1 MTWGCPCWEETEV
14 PNDELLSVLND
25 AYSEQPYPTDFL
37 ARYVPIACLAERS
50 GIDTLLV
57 EDADRRRYVAKCFD
71 KTMWSLESSERILEG
86 LDHPGL
92 PRYEGTF
99 EDERT
104 IVTVRAYVEGVSLE
118 RYAQEND
125 LEIQEIVGICVQL
138 CDILAYLHHRQDP
151 IIHRDIKPAN
161 VIVRPDGSVV
171 LIDFD
176 IARVYRQESETDTRF
191 FGTQAYAPP
200 EQYGFAQTDARTD
213 IYALGVLLRYL
224 LTGSPRDNK
233 NIRVYRPL
241 AKIIDT
247 CTQFAPSERYADID
261 QVRRQ
266 FLHANP
272 AAQRRRLAG
281 IALGVAL
288 TLGLLSFGGVSLYR
302 WLTYSPFTSDA
313 VPAALADEERVQDAV
328 AYLQDKYDTHLFD
341 QADDTATIGLV
352 RQVLVELYGLDRE
365 YVNSSCP
372 EDLPVEGD
380 GYFFPWGYEDTQT
393 VDRDTMVYIAV
404 KAHDPAM
411 VADWSS
417 LKDDNGYYPG
427 VRVAVAFAE
436 RTNIMVGVGRPKDIT
451 VGEMAI
457 ILANTDR
464 VFDAAEGKSS

>member
-1 MTWGCPCWEETEV
+1 MP
-14 PNDELLSVLND
+14 DELLVALSD
-25 AYSEQPYPTDFL
+25 AYSEQPYPEEFL
-37 ARYVPIACLAERS
+37 ARFVPMACLAERP

-57 EDADRRRYVAKCFD
+57 EDAEGTRYVAKCFD
-71 KTMWSLESSERILEG
+71 RTMWSLEGSERILEG
-86 LDHPGL
+86 LEHPGL
-92 PRYEGTF
+92 PRYVGTF
-99 EDERT
+99 EDEQT
-104 IVTVRAYVEGVSLE
+104 LVTVRAYVEGVSLE

-125 LEIQEIVGICVQL
+125 LEVQEIVGICVQL
-138 CDILAYLHHRQDP
+138 CDILAYLHHREEP

-161 VIVRPDGSVV
+161 VIVQADGSVV

-200 EQYGFAQTDARTD
+200 EQYGFAQTDARAD

-224 LTGSPRDNK
+224 LTGSPRANK
-233 NIRVYRPL
+233 NVRVYRPL

-247 CTQFAPSERYADID
+247 CTQFAPDERYADID
-261 QVRRQ
+261 QVRKKLLQ
-266 FLHANP
+266 ANP
-272 AAQRRRLAG
+272 SAQRRRMAG
-281 IALGVAL
+281 IVLGAALV
-288 TLGLLSFGGVSLYR
+288 LGLLAFGGVSLYR
-302 WLTYSPFTSDA
+302 QLTYSPFTSDA
-313 VPAALADEERVQDAV
+313 VPAVLADEERVQDAV

-341 QADDTATIGLV
+341 QTDDTATIGLV
-352 RQVLVELYGLDRE
+352 RQALIELYGLDRE
-365 YVNSSCP
+365 YVYSSCP
-372 EDLPVEGD
+372 EDIPVEGAD
-380 GYFFPWGYEDTQT
+380 YFFPWGYEDTQT

-436 RTNIMVGVGRPKDIT
+436 RTNIMAGVGRPKDIT

-464 VFDAAEGKSS
+464 VFDAAEGQSS